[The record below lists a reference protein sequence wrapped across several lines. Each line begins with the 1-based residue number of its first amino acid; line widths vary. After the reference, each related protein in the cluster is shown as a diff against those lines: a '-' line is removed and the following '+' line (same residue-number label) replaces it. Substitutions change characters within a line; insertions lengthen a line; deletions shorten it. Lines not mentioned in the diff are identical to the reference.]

1 MKALIIP
8 TASESDLYPLM
19 SWFPEYLIP
28 VVNKPIVSNTIE
40 LLVQHGV
47 KEIIL
52 VLKHMPYETEQY
64 FGNGERWG
72 VNISYSLENNF
83 DSLAKTLQ
91 HISTRLDDTIIVCS
105 SNTITNINISELI
118 KSHQI
123 NNADFT
129 LAESLENPD
138 NTLANENKNLIL
150 SFSHPFILSQRAI
163 HTILHDRG
171 CNALDQI
178 ISKLRV
184 NNLKINPYRSNYYI
198 KQINSVSD
206 YWEINKSI
214 LSGDIKGLMLPGW
227 ERQNGIRT
235 GKNTNID
242 FNSVLNPPIIIGDH
256 CKIGKNVEL
265 NKNCIIGDN
274 VIIDNNSIIENSIVM
289 SGTYVGQ
296 HNEVKNS
303 LARKNTLFNLTRK
316 VTTYVNED
324 FILGDIEKKTFSTKS
339 ERLIYYILSLFLLT
353 IFCPI
358 LIILMIYNLIFPSK
372 KLLASKKQI
381 CGAKLLDLKG
391 NYEPEFTNL
400 YYFQSGLMLL
410 RKLPGL
416 FNVLKGDINLIGIY
430 PPAIETVFKN
440 SEFLRYNDSFNQIGL
455 FTLVE
460 LEPMEKITE
469 DQKIAINNYYK
480 AKRSVWFDMAII
492 LKSLFKSK

>member
-1 MKALIIP
+1 
-8 TASESDLYPLM
+8 M
-19 SWFPEYLIP
+19 SWFPEYLLP
-28 VVNKPIVSNTIE
+28 VVNKPIVSLTIE

-64 FGNGERWG
+64 LGNGERWG
-72 VNISYSLENNF
+72 VNISYSLENNC
-83 DSLAKTLQ
+83 DNLTKTLQ
-91 HISTRLDDTIIVCS
+91 HISTRLDDAIIVCS
-105 SNTITNINISELI
+105 SNTISNINISELI
-118 KSHQI
+118 QSHQI

-129 LAESLENPD
+129 FAESLENTD
-138 NTLANENKNLIL
+138 KTLANENRKSIPKYSN
-150 SFSHPFILSQRAI
+150 PFILSQRAI
-163 HTILHDRG
+163 DTIVYDRE
-171 CNALDQI
+171 CNTFDQI
-178 ISKLRV
+178 ISNLTS
-184 NNLKINPYRSNYYI
+184 NNLKINPYRSDFYI
-198 KQINSVSD
+198 KQITSVSD
-206 YWEINKSI
+206 YWRINKSI
-214 LSGDIKGLMLPGW
+214 LSGNIKGLILPGW
-227 ERQNGIRT
+227 EIRNGIRI
-235 GKNTNID
+235 GRNTNID
-242 FNSVLNPPIIIGDH
+242 VNSVLSPPIIIGDN
-256 CKIGKNVEL
+256 CKIGKNVKL
-265 NKNCIIGDN
+265 NKNCVIGDN
-274 VIIDNNSIIENSIVM
+274 VIIDDDSIVENSIIL
-289 SGTYVGQ
+289 SGTYVGP

-303 LARKNTLFNLTRK
+303 LARKNNLYNLTRK
-316 VTTYVNED
+316 ISTFVNED
-324 FILGDIEKKTFSTKS
+324 FILGDVEKKTFTTNS
-339 ERLIYYILSLFLLT
+339 ERIINYILSLLLLT
-353 IFCPI
+353 LSSPI
-358 LIILMIYNLIFPSK
+358 LIILIIYNLICPSK